1 MRARA
6 DLILFWVADDMTMT
20 TACEAEAELN
30 LSHETRRCLYGRSSR
45 KPGFPH
51 LDAYWAGLTGKA
63 PHSDL
68 KAMVEDAIAL
78 IGQGEART
86 GAERDIPLPVWRSDP
101 FSKWYKALT
110 SAGHRLRGFRVLKLL
125 AFGDRDPRAPVAGF
139 LASAAI
145 EVAGEGRIKS
155 NEAFIAR
162 PDNVAVVPLFDPGG
176 PEGEAFLVREYRL
189 AARNGAGL
197 ALSVPEGS
205 APGSSLPSRA
215 VAVRELS
222 EEIGLSVAPERLI
235 ELMSRQ
241 SMPTLSSHH
250 TRLFALELTEDEAI
264 LLRRAAAEGRVL
276 GADSEERI
284 GILRQ
289 SLAEP
294 MHPSLDW
301 TSIGLIETAK
311 AELLRKRGQ
320 AARTGKLRETAGYR
334 YPLDSRGVKSSRRYK

>member
-6 DLILFWVADDMTMT
+6 DLILFWVADDMTMA

-45 KPGFPH
+45 EPGFPD
-51 LDAYWAGLTGKA
+51 LDTFGPGLTGKA

-145 EVAGEGRIKS
+145 GVAGEGRIKS
-155 NEAFIAR
+155 NEAFIAQ
-162 PDNVAVVPLFDPGG
+162 PDDVAVSLSSIPAAPKAKLSWSGNIALPRAMAPVWRWRSGGLRPG
-176 PEGEAFLVREYRL
+176 LL
-189 AARNGAGL
+189 S
-197 ALSVPEGS
+197 SVP
-205 APGSSLPSRA
+205 RRR
-215 VAVRELS
+215 RERTLRRDWT
-222 EEIGLSVAPERLI
+222 ERPTERLI

-276 GADSEERI
+276 RGRLGGTHRHPAPII
-284 GILRQ
+284 G
-289 SLAEP
+289 
-294 MHPSLDW
+294 
-301 TSIGLIETAK
+301 
-311 AELLRKRGQ
+311 
-320 AARTGKLRETAGYR
+320 
-334 YPLDSRGVKSSRRYK
+334 